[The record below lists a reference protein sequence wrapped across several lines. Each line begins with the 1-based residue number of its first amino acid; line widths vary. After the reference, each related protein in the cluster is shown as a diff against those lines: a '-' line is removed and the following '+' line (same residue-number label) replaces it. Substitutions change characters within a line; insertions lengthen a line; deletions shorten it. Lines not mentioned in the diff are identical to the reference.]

1 MSPVP
6 YTTLISRLWRH
17 LGPRRRR
24 QYTLLMVLVLLS
36 AVAEIVSLGAVVPFI
51 AVLASPETL
60 YSQPWMAGLA
70 NRLGIMSANELIVPL
85 TAAFCVAAVTA
96 GAFRVLV
103 SFATTRLSFATGAE
117 LSVEVYRRTL
127 YQPYSIQVQKSSND
141 LISGVTGKVG
151 RTILGAL
158 QPIMV
163 LLSSVFLI
171 LAITS
176 TLVLID
182 PVPAISAMAGF
193 AICYVV
199 VSRIARRRLARNSV
213 TIAAENT
220 TVVKALQ
227 EGVGG
232 IRDVLLDGNQ
242 SVYVDA
248 YRDADRR
255 WRLAQGN
262 NVFIAQSPRFVI
274 EALAMIM
281 IAFLALALSGRDG
294 GMREALPVLGA
305 LTFGAQRMLPVLQQA
320 YAAWSNIVG
329 SRDSFRDVID
339 LLDQPLPEGI
349 DEDVQPL
356 TIRDKLRVEDVSFR
370 YSPDDPVVLR
380 EVSLDIERGQ
390 RVGFVGTTGSGKSTL
405 LDLIMGLLT
414 PASGRITVD
423 GELLQG
429 KTIRAWQRSIAHVP
443 QAIFLADATLAENI
457 ALGTPCDEIDMGR
470 VRRAAS
476 AAQLEDLIASD
487 AAGLSAKV
495 GERGVRLSGGQ
506 RQRIAI
512 ARALYKRARVL
523 VLDEATSALDSG
535 TEQSIMN
542 EVMRLGDDITILM
555 IAHRVSTLKD
565 CDKIVRL
572 ENGEVVASGPY
583 SDISSGEPVFQS
595 TFSSVEAAD
604 G

>member
-1 MSPVP
+1 MSPVS
-6 YTTLISRLWRH
+6 YTTLIRRLWRH

-24 QYTLLMVLVLLS
+24 QYTLLMALVLLS

-60 YSQPWMAGLA
+60 YSQPWMSEMAS
-70 NRLGIMSANELIVPL
+70 RFGISSPNELIAPL
-85 TAAFCVAAVTA
+85 AIAFCVAAVAA
-96 GAFRVLV
+96 GGFRVLV
-103 SFATTRLSFATGAE
+103 SFATTRLSFATGAD

-127 YQPYSIQVQKSSND
+127 YQPYNVQVQKSSNE

-158 QPIMV
+158 QPIVV
-163 LLSSVFLI
+163 LMSSVFLI

-182 PVPAISAMAGF
+182 PVPAVSAMAGF
-193 AICYVV
+193 AISYVV
-199 VSRIARRRLARNSV
+199 VSRIARRHLARNSV
-213 TIAAENT
+213 TIAEENT
-220 TVVKALQ
+220 TVVKSLQ

-242 SVYVDA
+242 SVYVEA

-262 NVFIAQSPRFVI
+262 NVFIAHSPRFVI

-281 IAFLALALSGRDG
+281 IALLALTLSGRDG
-294 GMREALPVLGA
+294 GMGEALPVLGA

-329 SRDSFRDVID
+329 SRDSFRDVIE
-339 LLDQPLPEGI
+339 LLDQPMPEDMDDEIEPLPFH
-349 DEDVQPL
+349 D
-356 TIRDKLRVEDVSFR
+356 RLRLENVNFR
-370 YSPDDPVVLR
+370 YSPESPVVLQGID
-380 EVSLDIERGQ
+380 LAIERGQ

-414 PASGRITVD
+414 PDSGRITVD
-423 GELLQG
+423 DQPLQG
-429 KTIRAWQRSIAHVP
+429 KAIRAWQRSIAHVP
-443 QAIFLADATLAENI
+443 QTIFLADATLAENI
-457 ALGTPCDEIDMGR
+457 ALGTPRGEIDMDR
-470 VRRAAS
+470 VRSAAR
-476 AAQLEDLIASD
+476 AAQLEDLIAGD
-487 AAGLSAKV
+487 AAGLDAKV

-506 RQRIAI
+506 CQRIAI
-512 ARALYKRARVL
+512 ARALYKQARVL

-535 TEQSIMN
+535 TEQSIMS
-542 EVMRLGDDITILM
+542 EVMQLGDDITILM

-572 ENGEVVASGPY
+572 ENGEIVASGPY
-583 SDISSGEPVFQS
+583 SDLASGGPVFQNTLS
-595 TFSSVEAAD
+595 PVEAAD